1 MRDVCWQHRG
11 TGVIGMHEKLT
22 NSVGF
27 LTRQGAT
34 RRVAAVIC
42 VVMSLATPL
51 AHGSQDPANAGWHP
65 VADIKAAAESHV
77 ISKVGQGDA
86 GHIVATAGHLD
97 KRLQLPR
104 CTTAIEPYIQN
115 PGRNVGRMVVGVRC
129 NGQKPWNVYLPVK
142 VAMMENVLVT
152 ARPLQRGHVLEA
164 ADVVVDQRDV
174 SEVFGGYLSDVDT
187 AVGQRLKRSVGSGVV
202 LTPAQVQPRILIER
216 GQTVTLTVEG
226 SSLNISM
233 QGKALMDGSANQR
246 IRVENTGSGRVVE
259 GLVRSSQHVQI
270 LVE

>member
-1 MRDVCWQHRG
+1 
-11 TGVIGMHEKLT
+11 MHEKLT
-22 NSVGF
+22 KSVEF
-27 LTRQGAT
+27 LTRRHAT
-34 RRVAAVIC
+34 SGLAAVAGALM
-42 VVMSLATPL
+42 VLAAPL
-51 AHGSQDPANAGWHP
+51 TLAAQESPNAGWHP

-77 ISKVGQGDA
+77 LSQVGQSDIS
-86 GHIVATAGHLD
+86 HIVATAGHLD

-142 VAMMENVLVT
+142 VAMMEDVLVT
-152 ARPLQRGHVLEA
+152 VRPLQRGHVLEA
-164 ADVVVDQRDV
+164 GDVVVDQRDV

-202 LTPAQVQPRILIER
+202 LTPTQVQPRILIER
-216 GQTVTLTVEG
+216 GQTVTLTVES

-233 QGKALMDGSANQR
+233 QGKALMDGSENQR

>member
-1 MRDVCWQHRG
+1 
-11 TGVIGMHEKLT
+11 MHEKLT
-22 NSVGF
+22 KSVGF
-27 LTRQGAT
+27 LTRRHAT
-34 RRVAAVIC
+34 SSLVA
-42 VVMSLATPL
+42 VVGVAMALAAPL
-51 AHGSQDPANAGWHP
+51 TLAAQESPNAGWHP
-65 VADIKAAAESHV
+65 VADVKAAAESHV
-77 ISKVGQGDA
+77 LSQVGQSDVS
-86 GHIVATAGHLD
+86 HIVATAGHLD
-97 KRLQLPR
+97 ERLQLPR

-142 VAMMENVLVT
+142 VAMMEDVLVT
-152 ARPLQRGHVLEA
+152 VRPLQRGHVLEA
-164 ADVVVDQRDV
+164 GDVVVDRRDV

-202 LTPAQVQPRILIER
+202 LTPTQVQPRILIER
-216 GQTVTLTVEG
+216 GQTVTLTVES